1 MCDNMYD
8 SDSSNTVIQLKS
20 MLSYEFT
27 SPQCYNTSVRGR
39 LALCYD
45 QWVKLGAS
53 GFILSVIREG
63 YKILFVSIP
72 PPKVSA
78 NNSSALKHKEFVFQ
92 AITDLLRSRCVEP
105 LHHIQTNN

>member
-8 SDSSNTVIQLKS
+8 SDSSNTVSQLKS

-27 SPQCYNTSVRGR
+27 SPQCYNTSVHGR

-53 GFILSVIREG
+53 GFILSVLERDIKFRLSVPRPPKLAQ
-63 YKILFVSIP
+63 KIL
-72 PPKVSA
+72 
-78 NNSSALKHKEFVFQ
+78 
-92 AITDLLRSRCVEP
+92 
-105 LHHIQTNN
+105 LH